1 MATTLDR
8 QEGAHTVRFA
18 RIRASCAQT
27 LESVSPVLTDICR
40 GPPLN
45 VPNVTINAQNVLR
58 IQIEQSLAIV
68 VYQGPL
74 QLALNA

>member
-1 MATTLDR
+1 M
-8 QEGAHTVRFA
+8 RFA
-18 RIRASCAQT
+18 QIRASCAQT
-27 LESVSPVLTDICR
+27 LESVSPVPTDICR

>member
-8 QEGAHTVRFA
+8 QEEAHTVMFA
-18 RIRASCAQT
+18 QIRASCAQT
-27 LESVSPVLTDICR
+27 SESVSPVPMDICR

-58 IQIEQSLAIV
+58 IQIEQSLAIA